1 MKYVDFN
8 LQNKIYK
15 INQANNIKKIRHC
28 LFLIMQIIHSLFVKN
43 IPRNIY
49 IVLLMWKLI
58 TIQYFISYNNI
69 WKGICLKAHQ
79 QISKKRCFE
88 N

>member
-28 LFLIMQIIHSLFVKN
+28 LFLILQIIHSLFVKN

-49 IVLLMWKLI
+49 RFAYVKINNHSILYLL
-58 TIQYFISYNNI
+58 
-69 WKGICLKAHQ
+69 
-79 QISKKRCFE
+79 
-88 N
+88 

>member
-15 INQANNIKKIRHC
+15 INQANNIKRIRHC

-49 IVLLMWKLI
+49 IVLLM
-58 TIQYFISYNNI
+58 
-69 WKGICLKAHQ
+69 
-79 QISKKRCFE
+79 
-88 N
+88 